1 MAINNEKVSLGL
13 NDLFKAEFM
22 IKSMVITLR
31 SVGLDTEA
39 DDLQVVLDDLVT
51 EREAIQAALMA

>member
-22 IKSMVITLR
+22 IQSMVITLR

-39 DDLQVVLDDLVT
+39 NDLQAVLDDLVT